1 MKEEDE
7 ISTKINFGSQS
18 FKKYFRNTSWLFTE
32 KILKLIIGFL
42 INIYII
48 RYLGP
53 SQFGL
58 LSYAISFVG
67 LFAAFATLGL
77 DNITVREL
85 VISPDKKD
93 EILGSTFF
101 LKIFGAILSILLIW
115 LTTILIS
122 ETSYNKLLI
131 LIIAFS
137 TIFQSFNVIDLYFQS
152 KVLSRF
158 TVYVQVSTLFIS
170 STLKFLLV
178 IFNFPLLYFA
188 IVMLVETAL
197 IAAGFN
203 VVFKINHQ
211 LILKWQF
218 VNSRAKQLLKN
229 SWPLI
234 LSGLVIAIYVKIDQ
248 VIIKNMMT
256 DKDVGYYAAAVR
268 IAEAWYFIPT
278 AISTSVFPAIINA
291 KKISEKLYLSRLQKL
306 YDILAWVAICIS
318 IPITIFSKDI
328 IKFLLGPDFIQSA
341 SVLTIYIWAG
351 VAVFLGVASSQYLI
365 NENLTKISFL
375 RTFIGMVFNV
385 VLNLILIP
393 KMGIIGSA
401 LATLISY
408 SVATFTIG
416 LTKKTFHQSVMMV
429 KSILFLNLFKLILN
443 AWQSNSKKK

>member
-218 VNSRAKQLLKN
+218 VNSRAKQLLKD

>member
-85 VISPDKKD
+85 VISPNKKD

-115 LTTILIS
+115 ITTILIS

-158 TVYVQVSTLFIS
+158 SVYVQVSTLIIS

-188 IVMLVETAL
+188 IVTLVETFL

-203 VVFKINHQ
+203 IVYRINHQ
-211 LILKWQF
+211 LILKWHF
-218 VNSRAKQLLKN
+218 VNLRAKQLLKD

-291 KKISEKLYLSRLQKL
+291 KKVSEKLYLSRLQKL

-385 VLNLILIP
+385 ILNLILIP

-408 SVATFTIG
+408 SLATFTIG

>member
-1 MKEEDE
+1 
-7 ISTKINFGSQS
+7 
-18 FKKYFRNTSWLFTE
+18 
-32 KILKLIIGFL
+32 
-42 INIYII
+42 
-48 RYLGP
+48 
-53 SQFGL
+53 
-58 LSYAISFVG
+58 VG

-218 VNSRAKQLLKN
+218 VNSRAKQLLKD

-375 RTFIGMVFNV
+375 RTFIGMVFNI

>member
-1 MKEEDE
+1 LKEEDE

-218 VNSRAKQLLKN
+218 VNSRAKQLLKD

>member
-1 MKEEDE
+1 
-7 ISTKINFGSQS
+7 
-18 FKKYFRNTSWLFTE
+18 
-32 KILKLIIGFL
+32 
-42 INIYII
+42 
-48 RYLGP
+48 
-53 SQFGL
+53 
-58 LSYAISFVG
+58 
-67 LFAAFATLGL
+67 
-77 DNITVREL
+77 
-85 VISPDKKD
+85 
-93 EILGSTFF
+93 
-101 LKIFGAILSILLIW
+101 
-115 LTTILIS
+115 
-122 ETSYNKLLI
+122 
-131 LIIAFS
+131 
-137 TIFQSFNVIDLYFQS
+137 
-152 KVLSRF
+152 
-158 TVYVQVSTLFIS
+158 
-170 STLKFLLV
+170 
-178 IFNFPLLYFA
+178 
-188 IVMLVETAL
+188 MLVETAL

-218 VNSRAKQLLKN
+218 VNSRAKQLLKD

>member
-85 VISPDKKD
+85 VISPNKKD

-115 LTTILIS
+115 ITTILIS

-158 TVYVQVSTLFIS
+158 SVYVQVSTLIIS

-188 IVMLVETAL
+188 IVTLVETFL

-203 VVFKINHQ
+203 IVYRINHQ
-211 LILKWQF
+211 LILKWHF
-218 VNSRAKQLLKN
+218 VNLRAKQLLKD

-291 KKISEKLYLSRLQKL
+291 KKVSEKLYLSRLQKL

-385 VLNLILIP
+385 ILNLI
-393 KMGIIGSA
+393 
-401 LATLISY
+401 
-408 SVATFTIG
+408 F
-416 LTKKTFHQSVMMV
+416 
-429 KSILFLNLFKLILN
+429 
-443 AWQSNSKKK
+443 NS